1 VAIQGPQAQSTPP
14 WIAAP
19 KPARNDGGAAGMRWL
34 LPLALLAGWLCVPFI
49 PGVPNFWITLANY
62 AGLASIVAVGLVVL
76 TGYGGMTSF
85 GQATF
90 MGFGAYASAL
100 LTTQAHWSPWLALP
114 VALLAAGVAAL
125 LIGAVTLRLSGHY
138 LALGTIAWS
147 VSLYYVFGNL
157 DLLGRNDGIGGIPPL
172 RLGGLALT
180 SSRAYFVVVWLA
192 VALVLVLTRRLLD
205 SRMGRAIRAL
215 RGGAAAAASFGV
227 NLPATRMLAFTY
239 AAVLAGLA
247 GWLYAHMQR
256 SVNPTPFGLNAGIDY
271 LLMAVVGG
279 AGSVWG
285 ALLGAGLVT
294 VANDQ
299 LQTWLPR
306 LLGQQGNYETIVF
319 GILLVLVLQTSPEG
333 LWPHVRR
340 LLGPAR
346 AGSRAPDGPDQSLGS
361 QSLGSQPLSA
371 RTLPAHGAPVLA
383 ATGLRKTFGGLVA
396 VNDLALHLDAGE
408 IVGLIGPNGAGK
420 STTFNLLTGVA
431 RPTAGQVRFMGQDVS
446 DSTPPH
452 IARLGIARSFQHV
465 KLVPGMSVL
474 ENAALGAHLRG
485 AAGPVRALL
494 RLDRA
499 EETRLFSEAR
509 RQLVRVGLQGH
520 AAQPADSLALGQQR
534 VVEIARAL
542 CLDPVL
548 LLLDEPAAGLRH
560 AEKAELAALLRR
572 LRADGV
578 TILLVEHDMDFVMGL
593 ADRLVVMEFGA
604 KLAEG
609 PPAQVRANPAVI
621 EAYLGAAA

>member
-1 VAIQGPQAQSTPP
+1 MT
-14 WIAAP
+14 
-19 KPARNDGGAAGMRWL
+19 GGATGMRRL
-34 LPLALLAGWLCVPFI
+34 LSLALLAGWLCVPFI
-49 PGVPNFWITLANY
+49 PGVPNFWVTLANY
-62 AGLASIVAVGLVVL
+62 AGLAGIVVTGLVVL

-114 VALLAAGVAAL
+114 AALLAAGVAAL

-157 DLLGRNDGIGGIPPL
+157 DLFGRNDGISGIPPL
-172 RLGGLALT
+172 RLGDLALT
-180 SSRAYFVVVWLA
+180 GSRAYFVVVWLA
-192 VALVLVLTRRLLD
+192 VALVLLLTRRLLD

-227 NLPATRMLAFTY
+227 NLPATRVLAFTY
-239 AAVLAGLA
+239 AAMLAGLA

-319 GILLVLVLQTSPEG
+319 GALLVLVLQTSPEG

-340 LLGPAR
+340 LFGPTR
-346 AGSRAPDGPDQSLGS
+346 SRVPDGAAHFLPGQALLG
-361 QSLGSQPLSA
+361 QAPPGQALPT

-383 ATGLRKTFGGLVA
+383 AIGLRKIFGGLVA
-396 VNDLALHLDAGE
+396 VNDIALHLDAGE

-446 DSTPPH
+446 DSTPPR
-452 IARLGIARSFQHV
+452 IAALGIARSFQHV

-485 AAGPVRALL
+485 ASGPLRALL

-499 EETRLFSEAR
+499 EEARLFTEAR
-509 RQLVRVGLQGH
+509 RQLARVGLHGH

-572 LRADGV
+572 LRAEGV

-593 ADRLVVMEFGA
+593 ADRLVVMEFGT

-609 PPAQVRANPAVI
+609 PPAEVRANPAVI

>member
-1 VAIQGPQAQSTPP
+1 VT
-14 WIAAP
+14 
-19 KPARNDGGAAGMRWL
+19 RL
-34 LPLALLAGWLCVPFI
+34 LSVLLLAAWLCVPLL
-49 PGVPNFWITLANY
+49 PGVPSFWITLANY

-90 MGFGAYASAL
+90 MGFGAYATAL
-100 LTTQAHWSPWLALP
+100 LTTGAGWSPWLTLP
-114 VALLAAGVAAL
+114 VAVLASGAAAL

-157 DLLGRNDGIGGIPPL
+157 DLFGRNDGISAIPPL
-172 RLGGLALT
+172 RLGEVALT
-180 SSRAYFVVVWLA
+180 DSRAYFIVMWVA
-192 VALVLVLTRRLLD
+192 VAGVLLLTRNLLD
-205 SRMGRAIRAL
+205 SRAGRAIRAL
-215 RGGAAAAASFGV
+215 CGGAAAAASFGV
-227 NLPATRMLAFTY
+227 DLPRTRVLAFTY
-239 AAVLAGLA
+239 AAMLAGLA

-256 SVNPTPFGLNAGIDY
+256 SVNPTPFGLSAGIDY
-271 LLMAVVGG
+271 LLMAVLGG

-294 VANDQ
+294 VAKDL
-299 LQTWLPR
+299 LQDVLPR
-306 LLGQQGNYETIVF
+306 LLGQQGNYEGVVF
-319 GILLVLVLQTSPEG
+319 GALLVLVLQTAPEG

-340 LLGPAR
+340 LFGAVRPRMRAQMRNGMRNGARNGATAPAD
-346 AGSRAPDGPDQSLGS
+346 AS
-361 QSLGSQPLSA
+361 PLPA
-371 RTLPAHGAPVLA
+371 RTLPARGAPVLA
-383 ATGLRKTFGGLVA
+383 AVGLRKVFGGLVA
-396 VNDLALHLDAGE
+396 VNDIGLHLDAGE

-431 RPTAGQVRFMGQDVS
+431 RPTAGQVRFLGQDVS
-446 DSTPPH
+446 AGTPPQV
-452 IARLGIARSFQHV
+452 AALGIARSFQHV

-474 ENAALGAHLRG
+474 ENVALGAHLRG
-485 AAGPVRALL
+485 HAGALRALL

-499 EETRLFSEAR
+499 EEAGLFAEAR
-509 RQLVRVGLQGH
+509 RQVARVGLAAH
-520 AAQPADSLALGQQR
+520 ADQRADNLALGQQR

-560 AEKAELAALLRR
+560 AEKRELAGLLRR
-572 LRADGV
+572 LRDDGV
-578 TILLVEHDMDFVMGL
+578 TVLLVEHDMDFVMNL

-609 PPAQVRANPAVI
+609 KPAAVRADPRVV
-621 EAYLGAAA
+621 EAYLGSVA

>member
-1 VAIQGPQAQSTPP
+1 MTRVLPV
-14 WIAAP
+14 
-19 KPARNDGGAAGMRWL
+19 L
-34 LPLALLAGWLCVPFI
+34 LLALWLAVPVI

-62 AGLASIVAVGLVVL
+62 AGLASIVAIGLVVL

-90 MGFGAYASAL
+90 MGFGAYATAL
-100 LTTQAHWSPWLALP
+100 LTTQAGWSPWLTLP
-114 VALLAAGVAAL
+114 MAMGASGLAAL

-138 LALGTIAWS
+138 LALGTIAWA
-147 VSLYYVFGNL
+147 VSLYYWFGNL
-157 DLLGRNDGIGGIPPL
+157 DLVGRNDGISGIPPL
-172 RLGGLALT
+172 RAGGLALT
-180 SSRAYFVVVWLA
+180 DSRAYFAVVWVA
-192 VALVLVLTRRLLD
+192 VAAVLLLTRNLMD
-205 SRMGRAIRAL
+205 SRVGRAIRAL

-227 NLPATRMLAFTY
+227 NLPGTRMLAFTY

-256 SVNPTPFGLNAGIDY
+256 SVNPTPFGLSAGIDY
-271 LLMAVVGG
+271 LLMAVLGG

-294 VANDQ
+294 VVQDV
-299 LQTWLPR
+299 LQDVLPR
-306 LLGQQGNYETIVF
+306 LLGPGGNYEGIVF
-319 GILLVLVLQTSPEG
+319 GVLLVLVLQTAPEG
-333 LWPHVRR
+333 LWPHLRR
-340 LLGPAR
+340 LFGAIRPRVPGAAR
-346 AGSRAPDGPDQSLGS
+346 PTRDAP
-361 QSLGSQPLSA
+361 PLPT
-371 RTLPAHGAPVLA
+371 RTLPVRGAPVLA

-396 VNDLALHLDAGE
+396 VNDIGLHLDAGE

-431 RPTAGQVRFMGQDVS
+431 QPDAGQIRFGGRDVS
-446 DSTPPH
+446 GSTPPRV
-452 IARLGIARSFQHV
+452 AALGIARSFQHV

-474 ENAALGAHLRG
+474 ENVALGAHLRG
-485 AAGPVRALL
+485 RAGPVRALL

-499 EETRLFSEAR
+499 EEAGLMAEAR
-509 RQLVRVGLQGH
+509 RQIARVGL
-520 AAQPADSLALGQQR
+520 AAHTDQPADSLALGQQR
-534 VVEIARAL
+534 IVEIARAL

-572 LRADGV
+572 LCGDGV
-578 TILLVEHDMDFVMGL
+578 TVLLVEHDMDFVMNL

-609 PPAQVRANPAVI
+609 KPATVRADPRVI
-621 EAYLGAAA
+621 EAYLGSVA

>member
-1 VAIQGPQAQSTPP
+1 MT
-14 WIAAP
+14 
-19 KPARNDGGAAGMRWL
+19 RL
-34 LPLALLAGWLCVPFI
+34 LPVLLLALWLCVPLL
-49 PGVPNFWITLANY
+49 PGVPSFWITLANY
-62 AGLASIVAVGLVVL
+62 AGLASIVAIGLVVL

-90 MGFGAYASAL
+90 MGFGAYATAL
-100 LTTQAHWSPWLALP
+100 LTTGGGWSPWLTLP
-114 VALLAAGVAAL
+114 VAVLASGAAAL

-157 DLLGRNDGIGGIPPL
+157 DLFGRNDGISGIPPL
-172 RLGGLALT
+172 RLGGVALT
-180 SSRAYFVVVWLA
+180 GSRAYFAVVWVA
-192 VALVLVLTRRLLD
+192 VAGVLLLTRNLLD
-205 SRMGRAIRAL
+205 SRAGRAIRAL

-227 NLPATRMLAFTY
+227 DLPRTRVLAFTY
-239 AAVLAGLA
+239 AAMLAGLA

-256 SVNPTPFGLNAGIDY
+256 SVNPTPFGLSAGIDY
-271 LLMAVVGG
+271 LLMAVLGG

-294 VANDQ
+294 VVKDL
-299 LQTWLPR
+299 LQDVLPR
-306 LLGQQGNYETIVF
+306 LLGQQGNYEGVVF
-319 GILLVLVLQTSPEG
+319 GALLVLVLQTAPEG

-340 LLGPAR
+340 LSGAVRPRMRARTHDGARGARTPADAPPLPTRILPAR
-346 AGSRAPDGPDQSLGS
+346 
-361 QSLGSQPLSA
+361 
-371 RTLPAHGAPVLA
+371 GAPVLA
-383 ATGLRKTFGGLVA
+383 AVGLRKVFGGLAA
-396 VNDLALHLDAGE
+396 VNDIGLHLDAGE

-420 STTFNLLTGVA
+420 STTFNLLTGVT

-446 DSTPPH
+446 ASTPPQV
-452 IARLGIARSFQHV
+452 AALGIARSFQHV

-474 ENAALGAHLRG
+474 ENVALGAHLRG
-485 AAGPVRALL
+485 HAGAMRALL

-499 EETRLFSEAR
+499 EEAGLFAEAR
-509 RQLVRVGLQGH
+509 RQIARVGLAAH
-520 AAQPADSLALGQQR
+520 ADQRADSLALGQQR
-534 VVEIARAL
+534 IVEIARAL

-572 LRADGV
+572 LRGDGV
-578 TILLVEHDMDFVMGL
+578 TVLLVEHDMDFVMNL

-609 PPAQVRANPAVI
+609 RPAAVRADPRVI
-621 EAYLGAAA
+621 EAYLGSVA

>member
-1 VAIQGPQAQSTPP
+1 MVFTLLGLLGLSIAHSYPHLLMGAALLGIGSSIFHPESSRIARLSSGGRHGFAQSLFQV
-14 WIAAP
+14 
-19 KPARNDGGAAGMRWL
+19 GGNLG
-34 LPLALLAGWLCVPFI
+34 
-49 PGVPNFWITLANY
+49 
-62 AGLASIVAVGLVVL
+62 
-76 TGYGGMTSF
+76 TSF
-85 GQATF
+85 G
-90 MGFGAYASAL
+90 
-100 LTTQAHWSPWLALP
+100 P
-114 VALLAAGVAAL
+114 LLAAFIVLPLGQASLGWFCL
-125 LIGAVTLRLSGHY
+125 L
-138 LALGTIAWS
+138 
-147 VSLYYVFGNL
+147 
-157 DLLGRNDGIGGIPPL
+157 
-172 RLGGLALT
+172 
-180 SSRAYFVVVWLA
+180 
-192 VALVLVLTRRLLD
+192 
-205 SRMGRAIRAL
+205 
-215 RGGAAAAASFGV
+215 
-227 NLPATRMLAFTY
+227 
-239 AAVLAGLA
+239 
-247 GWLYAHMQR
+247 
-256 SVNPTPFGLNAGIDY
+256 
-271 LLMAVVGG
+271 
-279 AGSVWG
+279 

-306 LLGQQGNYETIVF
+306 LLGQQGDYETIVF
-319 GILLVLVLQTSPEG
+319 GVLLVLVLQTSPEG

-346 AGSRAPDGPDQSLGS
+346 ASSRALDGSARSLGDP
-361 QSLGSQPLSA
+361 SLGDPSLGDPSLPG

-383 ATGLRKTFGGLVA
+383 ASGLRKTFGGLVA
-396 VNDLALHLDAGE
+396 VSGMALYLDAGE

-431 RPTAGQVRFMGQDVS
+431 HPTAGQVRFMGQDVS
-446 DSTPPH
+446 GATPPH
-452 IARLGIARSFQHV
+452 IASLGIARTFQHV

-499 EETRLFSEAR
+499 EEARLLGEAR
-509 RQLVRVGLQGH
+509 RQLARVGLQDRAG
-520 AAQPADSLALGQQR
+520 QSADSLALGQQR

-572 LRADGV
+572 LRTDGV

-593 ADRLVVMEFGA
+593 ADRVVVMESGA

-609 PPAQVRANPAVI
+609 PPAAVRANPAVI